1 MSKSTETNS
10 NSNIFEAKLNAIE
23 DGLAEFVF
31 DEVKNNVEIDEQL
44 KNSIYW
50 PAGRLPDEI
59 EPGDNVLIELNLK
72 NREEKM
78 EQLKE
83 RKKRELKN
91 DEMRRMLE
99 ELVN

>member
-10 NSNIFEAKLNAIE
+10 SSNIFEAKLNAIE

-31 DEVKNNVEIDEQL
+31 DEGKNNEEIDEQL

-50 PAGRLPDEI
+50 PAEKLPDEI
-59 EPGDNVLIELNLK
+59 EPGDDVLIDLSLK
-72 NREEKM
+72 NREAKM
-78 EQLKE
+78 EKLKQR
-83 RKKRELKN
+83 RKQELKN